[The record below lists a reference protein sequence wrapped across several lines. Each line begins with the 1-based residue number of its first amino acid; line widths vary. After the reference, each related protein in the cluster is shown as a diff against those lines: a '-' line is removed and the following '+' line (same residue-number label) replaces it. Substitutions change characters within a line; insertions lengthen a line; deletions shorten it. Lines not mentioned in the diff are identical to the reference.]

1 MQNILIQINQNGMGL
16 GDEALGLILIKNYLK
31 LINEEAN
38 LPRVIT
44 FYNAGVKLICKG
56 SPVLEEAKTLAD
68 NGVKLV
74 ACKTCLNH
82 LGIIDQMEVGI
93 QGTMMDIIE
102 LQKVAEKVI
111 TL

>member
-16 GDEALGLILIKNYLK
+16 GDETLGLVLIKNYLK
-31 LINEEAN
+31 LINEESK
-38 LPRVIT
+38 LPRFIT

-56 SPVLEEAKTLAD
+56 SPVLEEAKTLED

-74 ACKTCLNH
+74 ACKTCLKH
-82 LGIIDQMEVGI
+82 LDLMEEMEVGI

-102 LQKVAEKVI
+102 LQKAADKVI

>member
-16 GDEALGLILIKNYLK
+16 GSDELGLVLIKNYLK
-31 LINEEAN
+31 LISEEDK

-44 FYNAGVKLICKG
+44 FYNAGVKLIAKE
-56 SPVLEEAKTLAD
+56 SLVLDELKTLED
-68 NGVKLV
+68 KGVKLV
-74 ACKTCLNH
+74 ACKTCLMH
-82 LGIIDQMEVGI
+82 FDLMESMKVGI

-102 LQKVAEKVI
+102 LQKAANKVI